1 MIGPG
6 ALPFHAVE
14 NSSIPLVTGILV
26 VAEDERIN
34 LARSAV
40 TSFLRQTYPNFEIII
55 INASP
60 MHGVL
65 DNEWDTMKEFR
76 VDPVQY
82 PTIGA
87 LRNKAIE
94 EARGEWILP
103 FDDDDHSHLHR
114 LFFQMAV
121 RQSGCCVMLSEQARV
136 DIERNMLCIHADPKG
151 LPGTVLFPRKRKD
164 DTLNLYDANMLEA
177 GEDKE
182 FVDRNFGSGNTTVLP
197 TSSKWFPGPCA
208 SIAFYYWCI
217 GNHERALKYFKDS
230 IRLFEELGD
239 IVHVAQQL
247 TWASLM
253 NWELDDLDTANH
265 MIEKAS
271 KIFNSVENQNHKW
284 EIQ

>member
-1 MIGPG
+1 MEMIGPG

-197 TSSKWFPGPCA
+197 TSSKWFPGPCT
-208 SIAFYYWCI
+208 SIAFYHTKNKSSRESFFGRYAAESYASSVASNI
-217 GNHERALKYFKDS
+217 PKDHMEYIRSVMTKAGLATSVGASSSS
-230 IRLFEELGD
+230 IEGPP
-239 IVHVAQQL
+239 V
-247 TWASLM
+247 
-253 NWELDDLDTANH
+253 NDTVN
-265 MIEKAS
+265 
-271 KIFNSVENQNHKW
+271 V
-284 EIQ
+284 